1 MYSMKVA
8 IYGQTYQ
15 DNAIEYL
22 VELLDE
28 LKKVSAEV
36 FIEKDFFELYST
48 LENAISYQTFTIKKG
63 LNSTFD
69 MFVSF
74 GGDGTI
80 LRATTFVRDLGI
92 PIVGVNTGRLGF
104 LSTFKKEDVRKVVQE
119 FKEGAYTVVERSLVQ
134 LRTKKLDIEF
144 GDLNFALNEIT
155 VSRKDTTSMITV
167 ETYLNNEYLTSYW
180 ADGLIIS
187 TPTGSTGYSLS
198 CGGPVIVPTA
208 KSLVLTPIAPHNLNA
223 RPLVI
228 SDDTVIRLKVSGR
241 EENHLVSLDSRIAS
255 LENGE
260 EITISKAPFT
270 IKMIEYTSESFLKT
284 LRNKLL
290 WGEDRRN

>member
-1 MYSMKVA
+1 MKVA

-15 DNAIEYL
+15 DNAVEY
-22 VELLDE
+22 VIELLDE
-28 LKKVSAEV
+28 LHKIDAQVA
-36 FIEKDFFELYST
+36 IEKDFLSLLTDNQSLEPYDTFEES
-48 LENAISYQTFTIKKG
+48 SG
-63 LNSTFD
+63 LDSSFD

-80 LRATTFVRDLGI
+80 LRATTYVRDLGI

-104 LSTFKKEDVRKVVQE
+104 LSTFKKEDVRKVVTE
-119 FKEGAYTVVERSLVQ
+119 FKEGSYTIVERSLVEVNA
-134 LRTKKLDIEF
+134 KDDIPEF
-144 GDLNFALNEIT
+144 GQMNFALNEVT

-167 ETYLNNEYLTSYW
+167 ETYLDDEYLTSYW

-228 SDDTVIRLKVSGR
+228 SDDTVIRLKVLGR

-255 LENGE
+255 IENGR
-260 EITISKAPFT
+260 EIQIKKADFT
-270 IKMIEYTSESFLKT
+270 VKMIEYTSESFLKT

-290 WGEDRRN
+290 WGEDKRN